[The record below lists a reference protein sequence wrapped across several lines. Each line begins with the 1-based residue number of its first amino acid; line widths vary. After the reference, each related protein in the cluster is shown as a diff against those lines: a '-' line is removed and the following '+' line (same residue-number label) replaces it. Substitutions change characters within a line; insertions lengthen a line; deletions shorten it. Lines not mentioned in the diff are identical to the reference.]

1 MATRARIGIKQ
12 KSGRIIASYQHWDG
26 YPGGLGYNLC
36 EHWEDKKKVT
46 EAIKLGDSSKWH
58 YIAGNEI
65 DFDDRSNPMY
75 DVQNVY
81 YGRDRGEKGTGYKI
95 YKDEAEYI
103 REGFNSGEQY
113 VYLMKLD
120 GEKDYMDRPRGTWYY
135 VESRYTEDG
144 KEVID
149 DAFKPLEED
158 AIKDH
163 IDILNRHLEMK
174 KETKKVEL
182 KKPNNKKVQ
191 NQQKSL
197 ERKITKLEEKQT
209 SLEFEL
215 YETSDAEKLKEIQS
229 ELDNLKREIEKNFE
243 LLTSFGN

>member
-26 YPGGLGYNLC
+26 YPGGLGFNLC
-36 EHWEDKKKVT
+36 ENWEDPKKVT

-58 YIAGNEI
+58 TIIGEKI
-65 DFDDRSNPMY
+65 DFDDRSNPMQ

-81 YGRDRGEKGTGYKI
+81 YGRDRGEKDCGYKI

-103 REGFNSGEQY
+103 ENGFRSGEQY

-120 GEKDYMDRPRGTWYY
+120 GEKNYLGNPKGTWYY

-158 AIKDH
+158 AIKDQ
-163 IDILNRHLEMK
+163 IDILNRTLEMI
-174 KETKKVEL
+174 
-182 KKPNNKKVQ
+182 
-191 NQQKSL
+191 NQ
-197 ERKITKLEEKQT
+197 RK
-209 SLEFEL
+209 
-215 YETSDAEKLKEIQS
+215 AA
-229 ELDNLKREIEKNFE
+229 
-243 LLTSFGN
+243 

>member
-58 YIAGNEI
+58 YIVGEQI

-75 DVQNVY
+75 EVQNCY
-81 YGRDRGEKGTGYKI
+81 YGRDRGEKGCGYKV

-113 VYLMKLD
+113 VYLMKD
-120 GEKDYMDRPRGTWYY
+120 AGEENYLGKPKFTWFY
-135 VESRYTEDG
+135 VESRYTSEG
-144 KEVID
+144 KEVFD
-149 DAFKPLEED
+149 KEFKLLEED
-158 AIKDH
+158 AIKEH
-163 IDILNRHLEMK
+163 IE
-174 KETKKVEL
+174 
-182 KKPNNKKVQ
+182 
-191 NQQKSL
+191 
-197 ERKITKLEEKQT
+197 
-209 SLEFEL
+209 
-215 YETSDAEKLKEIQS
+215 
-229 ELDNLKREIEKNFE
+229 NLKRVLEMREEAKNRKVA
-243 LLTSFGN
+243 

>member
-58 YIAGNEI
+58 YIIGDKV
-65 DFDDRSNPMY
+65 DFDDRDNPMY
-75 DVQNVY
+75 EVQNVY
-81 YGRDRGEKGTGYKI
+81 YGRDRGEKGAGYRV
-95 YKDEAEYI
+95 YKDEADYI
-103 REGFNSGEQY
+103 KNGFDSGEQY
-113 VYLMKLD
+113 VYLMKD
-120 GEKDYMDRPRGTWYY
+120 AGETNYLNKPKFSWFY

-163 IDILNRHLEMK
+163 IDILERTLDQMK
-174 KETKKVEL
+174 KRKV
-182 KKPNNKKVQ
+182 
-191 NQQKSL
+191 
-197 ERKITKLEEKQT
+197 
-209 SLEFEL
+209 
-215 YETSDAEKLKEIQS
+215 A
-229 ELDNLKREIEKNFE
+229 
-243 LLTSFGN
+243 

>member
-58 YIAGNEI
+58 YIVGEQI

-75 DVQNVY
+75 EVQNCY
-81 YGRDRGEKGTGYKI
+81 YGRDRGEKGCGYKV

-113 VYLMKLD
+113 VYLMKD
-120 GEKDYMDRPRGTWYY
+120 AGEQNYLGKPKFTWFY
-135 VESRYTEDG
+135 VESRYTSEG
-144 KEVID
+144 KEVFD
-149 DAFKPLEED
+149 KEFKLLEED
-158 AIKDH
+158 AIKEH
-163 IDILNRHLEMK
+163 IE
-174 KETKKVEL
+174 
-182 KKPNNKKVQ
+182 
-191 NQQKSL
+191 
-197 ERKITKLEEKQT
+197 
-209 SLEFEL
+209 
-215 YETSDAEKLKEIQS
+215 
-229 ELDNLKREIEKNFE
+229 NLKRVLEMREEGKNRKVA
-243 LLTSFGN
+243 

>member
-36 EHWEDKKKVT
+36 EHWEDPKKVT
-46 EAIKLGDSSKWH
+46 QAIKLGDSSKWH
-58 YIAGNEI
+58 YIIGDKV

-81 YGRDRGEKGTGYKI
+81 YGRDRGEKGCGYRI

-103 REGFNSGEQY
+103 KEGFKSGEQY

-120 GEKDYMDRPRGTWYY
+120 GDKDYMDRLRGTWYY
-135 VESRYTEDG
+135 VESRYTENG
-144 KEVID
+144 KEVFD
-149 DAFKPLEED
+149 PEFKLLEED

-163 IDILNRHLEMK
+163 IEILNRHLEMK
-174 KETKKVEL
+174 KEKKV
-182 KKPNNKKVQ
+182 
-191 NQQKSL
+191 
-197 ERKITKLEEKQT
+197 
-209 SLEFEL
+209 
-215 YETSDAEKLKEIQS
+215 A
-229 ELDNLKREIEKNFE
+229 
-243 LLTSFGN
+243 